1 MMQELNLDRFN
12 PTLAETQE
20 LILYSENLEKP
31 SLDDKEGYE
40 KIKNTRIKLRDMRVS
55 IEKDGKAFRAEA
67 LAFQKAVIVKEKEY
81 TSLIEPAEARLK
93 GFQDGIDNEKEKIK
107 RREQLPTRRQVM
119 DVMGV
124 EVTDDFLLGFSNEEF
139 TTYYNQ
145 KHSEV
150 LAEKERKLQEEQEK
164 MDAEKRR
171 VGEEAAARD
180 REEKDK
186 ELKRLQA
193 LEKEN
198 RRVAD
203 EKEKEEFRAK
213 ELEANKKYTNFL
225 KKNGATDLSGE
236 WYVKKT
242 IGLKDTKVEL
252 FKKVDEIIL

>member
-1 MMQELNLDRFN
+1 ME
-12 PTLAETQE
+12 
-20 LILYSENLEKP
+20 
-31 SLDDKEGYE
+31 
-40 KIKNTRIKLRDMRVS
+40 
-55 IEKDGKAFRAEA
+55 
-67 LAFQKAVIVKEKEY
+67 
-81 TSLIEPAEARLK
+81 
-93 GFQDGIDNEKEKIK
+93 
-107 RREQLPTRRQVM
+107 
-119 DVMGV
+119 VMGV
-124 EVTDDFLLGFSNEEF
+124 DVTDDFLLGFSNEEF

-213 ELEANKKYTNFL
+213 ELESTKKYTNFL